1 MGLIIALMI
10 NYGNQ
15 MHAAV
20 EITEPTCH
28 KFCKTKRTKMMAEIG
43 MRTFILIA
51 SGNLTLIIHFV
62 LELKAQQCSLIVQFY
77 WH

>member
-1 MGLIIALMI
+1 MGLIVALMI

-28 KFCKTKRTKMMAEIG
+28 RFCKTKRSKMMAEIG

-51 SGNLTLIIHFV
+51 SGIRT
-62 LELKAQQCSLIVQFY
+62 
-77 WH
+77 